1 MVGTDDLEEKN
12 TAGQKLNCQKIYG
25 MVGTE
30 VYEEKYTTGQKIN
43 CQKLYGM
50 VGTEF
55 LEEKYTAGQK
65 LNCQKIIRNGRDG
78 GFGRKVHGRS
88 KVKLSKHYTEW

>member
-1 MVGTDDLEEKN
+1 
-12 TAGQKLNCQKIYG
+12 

-30 VYEEKYTTGQKIN
+30 VLK
-43 CQKLYGM
+43 
-50 VGTEF
+50 
-55 LEEKYTAGQK
+55 EKYTAGQK

-88 KVKLSKHYTEW
+88 KVKLSKNIRNGRDGGLGREVHGRSEVKLSKNYTVW

>member
-1 MVGTDDLEEKN
+1 
-12 TAGQKLNCQKIYG
+12 

-30 VYEEKYTTGQKIN
+30 VLEEKYKAGQKLN

-50 VGTEF
+50 VGTGV

-65 LNCQKIIRNGRDG
+65 LNCPKIIRNGRDG

-88 KVKLSKHYTEW
+88 KVKLY